1 MNLLKEILGSNI
13 KFAIIVLE
21 INNGISFKDITK
33 RQDSAI
39 VKARIGVN
47 IPVHIE
53 TIKKQYV
60 SVKRALK
67 EILASKILV
76 DRYKINLKLML

>member
-33 RQDSAI
+33 RQDSVT

-47 IPVHIE
+47 MPVYIE

-60 SVKRALK
+60 SVKRAL
-67 EILASKILV
+67 
-76 DRYKINLKLML
+76 